1 MRAKPCPPLS
11 KAHVAKP
18 CPLPVTPVGVGPGL
32 PVTPVTLPTLPVRLK
47 STIGDG
53 PVTPQAPQEDR
64 VAFARMPRGVTVG
77 RQFKGKD
84 KGKTIMRRIPQG
96 APIASSS
103 VSEEPSRVHPSGVE
117 DHRAPRSLRHRSL
130 KSHQGEPSEK
140 KARWTDKRDSH
151 SPSSDWMMP
160 CSLCY
165 ETDHV
170 AADCEYFEEKGPDGR
185 TIWSTATA
193 SMVAFMESGS
203 SVKGKNKGK
212 QRKPPPWRNQT
223 DAPSGLG
230 SQPPPS
236 DFGKGKKGGTGK
248 SKRSDRDEQW
258 RSNERKIFTV

>member
-1 MRAKPCPPLS
+1 
-11 KAHVAKP
+11 
-18 CPLPVTPVGVGPGL
+18 
-32 PVTPVTLPTLPVRLK
+32 
-47 STIGDG
+47 
-53 PVTPQAPQEDR
+53 
-64 VAFARMPRGVTVG
+64 
-77 RQFKGKD
+77 
-84 KGKTIMRRIPQG
+84 
-96 APIASSS
+96 
-103 VSEEPSRVHPSGVE
+103 
-117 DHRAPRSLRHRSL
+117 
-130 KSHQGEPSEK
+130 
-140 KARWTDKRDSH
+140 
-151 SPSSDWMMP
+151 MMP

>member
-1 MRAKPCPPLS
+1 
-11 KAHVAKP
+11 
-18 CPLPVTPVGVGPGL
+18 
-32 PVTPVTLPTLPVRLK
+32 
-47 STIGDG
+47 
-53 PVTPQAPQEDR
+53 
-64 VAFARMPRGVTVG
+64 VG

-203 SVKGKNKGK
+203 SVNGVKGKNKGK
-212 QRKPPPWRNQT
+212 H
-223 DAPSGLG
+223 D
-230 SQPPPS
+230 
-236 DFGKGKKGGTGK
+236 
-248 SKRSDRDEQW
+248 
-258 RSNERKIFTV
+258 

>member
-1 MRAKPCPPLS
+1 M
-11 KAHVAKP
+11 
-18 CPLPVTPVGVGPGL
+18 
-32 PVTPVTLPTLPVRLK
+32 
-47 STIGDG
+47 
-53 PVTPQAPQEDR
+53 
-64 VAFARMPRGVTVG
+64 G

-103 VSEEPSRVHPSGVE
+103 VSEEWRPTLDVSSRGPMSAAAAAA
-117 DHRAPRSLRHRSL
+117 D
-130 KSHQGEPSEK
+130 EPSEK

-203 SVKGKNKGK
+203 SVNGVKGKNKGK
-212 QRKPPPWRNQT
+212 H
-223 DAPSGLG
+223 D
-230 SQPPPS
+230 
-236 DFGKGKKGGTGK
+236 
-248 SKRSDRDEQW
+248 
-258 RSNERKIFTV
+258 